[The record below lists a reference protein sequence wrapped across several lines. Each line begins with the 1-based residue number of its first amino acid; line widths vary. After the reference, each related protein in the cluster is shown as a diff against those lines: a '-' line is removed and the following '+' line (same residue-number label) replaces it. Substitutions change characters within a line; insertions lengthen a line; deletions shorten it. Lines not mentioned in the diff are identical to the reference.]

1 MASQSANCNLT
12 PPCTAHCS
20 GWLSSSCGLSNI
32 CRAQCSSPFLWS
44 PLSSLLPHLC
54 NAGSST
60 LNLATGFAF
69 RAGWRQHHLGA
80 VFFSLSQVSSLAD
93 CPAMSFL
100 FVYWQI
106 KIQMQISWVR
116 RPIQLLYAFQQN
128 NSCHKKL
135 HKNVPKPR
143 FTFSYN
149 TTKNNFHKS
158 RNTKQT
164 SKTFFRSFAV
174 AEWRTL
180 CIGIEDVSS
189 IFKNEINLDIL
200 SQFCCNYC
208 KQKLKLGRPF
218 VPSTGLLILS
228 AGTVVPPTKKLNK
241 TTELLLAP
249 QGVLRGAF

>member
-1 MASQSANCNLT
+1 MKL
-12 PPCTAHCS
+12 
-20 GWLSSSCGLSNI
+20 
-32 CRAQCSSPFLWS
+32 
-44 PLSSLLPHLC
+44 
-54 NAGSST
+54 
-60 LNLATGFAF
+60 
-69 RAGWRQHHLGA
+69 
-80 VFFSLSQVSSLAD
+80 SSLAD

-116 RPIQLLYAFQQN
+116 RPTQLLYAFQQN

-158 RNTKQT
+158 KNTNQT

-180 CIGIEDVSS
+180 CIGIEDV
-189 IFKNEINLDIL
+189 IAVLKNEINLDIL